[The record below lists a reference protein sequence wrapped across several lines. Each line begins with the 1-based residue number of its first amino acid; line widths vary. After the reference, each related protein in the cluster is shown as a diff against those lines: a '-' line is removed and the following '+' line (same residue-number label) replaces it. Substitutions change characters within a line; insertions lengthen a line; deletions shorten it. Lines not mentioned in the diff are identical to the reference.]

1 MSKRRPS
8 MVDEV
13 EFPNKTRQFLD
24 FVGVTRSS
32 QESDIEPVEEATHH
46 HLSLNQICLPSQQPR
61 RYFEASAME
70 SLVASIQEHGILQPL
85 LVRPLKSGFYELVA
99 GERRYRAAQQL
110 QLEQVP
116 VVIRDLD
123 DRDAVQVSLLE
134 NLQREDLNPVEE
146 TEAILQLLSIRLD
159 CSSEEIISLLNHV
172 ANLQKQGTE
181 ITNNVVRNQW
191 ETLERVFTVIG
202 RLTPDSFRSHRL
214 PLLNLPKD
222 ILEVLRQGQIEY
234 TKARTLA
241 QIKAVNERQALLQET
256 LNKNLS
262 VREIKKR
269 LQPQITSS
277 PDSVVQTD
285 TLPNRM
291 RDVYRKVKQAR
302 TWEDPRKA
310 KALEKLLAQ
319 IEALME

>member
-1 MSKRRPS
+1 MTKRRPS

-24 FVGVTRSS
+24 FVGVTRGSK
-32 QESDIEPVEEATHH
+32 ELEVEPTDHYLALDQV
-46 HLSLNQICLPSQQPR
+46 CLPAQQPR

-70 SLVASIQEHGILQPL
+70 SLVASIREHGILQPL
-85 LVRPLKSGFYELVA
+85 LVRPLESGSYELVA

-110 QLEQVP
+110 GLDQIP

-123 DRDAVQVSLLE
+123 DQDAVQVSLLE

-146 TEAILQLLSIRLD
+146 TEAILQLLSIRLE
-159 CSSEEIISLLNHV
+159 CSSEEVVSLLNHV
-172 ANLQKQGTE
+172 ANLQKQGTQ
-181 ITNNVVRNQW
+181 ITNNVVRSQW

-214 PLLNLPKD
+214 PLLNLPED

-241 QIKAVNERQALLQET
+241 QIKVADQRQALLEET
-256 LNKNLS
+256 LHKNLS

-269 LQPQITSS
+269 LQSAQATSLLEGS
-277 PDSVVQTD
+277 ATH
-285 TLPNRM
+285 TGALPHRM
-291 RDVYRKVKQAR
+291 RDVYRKVKQAKV
-302 TWEDPRKA
+302 WEDPRKA
-310 KALEKLLAQ
+310 KVLEKLLGQ
-319 IEALME
+319 IEALIE